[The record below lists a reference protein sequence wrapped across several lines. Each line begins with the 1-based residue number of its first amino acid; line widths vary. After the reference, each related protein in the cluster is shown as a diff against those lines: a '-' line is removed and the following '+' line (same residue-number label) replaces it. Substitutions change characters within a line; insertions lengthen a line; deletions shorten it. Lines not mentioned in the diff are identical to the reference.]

1 MVCQRCSGRMYEEKF
16 IVAGNVVT
24 DLACHLCG
32 NRDSDE
38 IRKNR
43 AEVIPIADVETKR
56 GRPRGRCGAY
66 KRGSQ
71 SLSETS

>member
-1 MVCQRCSGRMYEEKF
+1 MVCHRRSGRMYEEQF

-32 NRDSDE
+32 MRDSPE

-43 AEVIPIADVETKR
+43 AEVASLVYTKR
-56 GRPRGRCGAY
+56 KQGRPIGPCGAY
-66 KRGSQ
+66 RRNIDYLNESP
-71 SLSETS
+71 